1 MNEPLTLLVVD
12 DDITNRMVL
21 RALLKAD
28 GYQVFEAENGQQ
40 AVDTVSKK
48 QIDIILMDV
57 MMPVLD
63 GYQAAQII
71 KSEIEYFIP
80 IIFLTAITDEALL
93 AKCLASGGDDVLTKP
108 YSHVLLRAKIDSM
121 NRIRILN
128 RKIEQQNNE
137 LNKHNTRIQQEIN
150 VAKKVFANILN
161 HDMRGSKS
169 GLRYSMSPMSVFNG
183 DVIFSDVN
191 QSNGLDVLISD
202 FTGHGLSAAISS
214 IPMADIFYAMTRK
227 GFSFKET
234 LTEANNK
241 LVKMLPTQMFMS
253 AAFISVDRLNNVLS
267 VVNAG
272 LPDLYLI
279 RDGEIIKTFKSKNLP
294 LGIISVT
301 ADTFEMDM
309 ASLHYGDRLLA
320 ATDGIMEAENADGEF
335 YGVARIIDSINSAEN
350 ADSLFN
356 KVLNDCMAFTH
367 NAQQSDDI
375 TLIEL
380 HHKKD
385 IDYENKNDVAVVNT
399 PSNWSMQFS
408 LDVDSLRKFD
418 ILPYI
423 MQGVNG
429 LQSIPNGRST
439 VQTIL
444 AEIFSNSLDHGVLS
458 LDSSLKNDAGGYL
471 QFYQQKTERLN
482 SVEEGNIQITLSHEQ
497 RGDGGVL
504 TIHVVDSGDGFDY
517 TAMNESLES
526 NTGLHGRGLPLIKT
540 LCQDVCYMGKGNVV
554 VATYA
559 WGSEAISADS

>member
-1 MNEPLTLLVVD
+1 MNQPLAILIVD

-21 RALLKAD
+21 RALVKAD
-28 GYQVFEAENGQQ
+28 GYQSFEAENGQQ
-40 AVDTVSKK
+40 AVDIVRNNT
-48 QIDIILMDV
+48 IDLILMDV

-63 GYQAAQII
+63 GYQATEII
-71 KSEIEYFIP
+71 KREIEYFIP
-80 IIFLTAITDEALL
+80 IIFLTAITDEELL

-121 NRIRILN
+121 NRIRLLN

-161 HDMRGSKS
+161 HDMRGPKS

-183 DVIFSDVN
+183 DVIFSEVN

-272 LPDLYLI
+272 LPDIYLI
-279 RDGEIIKTFKSKNLP
+279 RDGEIVKAFKSKNLP
-294 LGIISVT
+294 LGIVSVT
-301 ADTFEMDM
+301 ADAFEMDM
-309 ASLHYGDRLLA
+309 ASLQYGDRLLA
-320 ATDGIMEAENADGEF
+320 ATDGIMEAENDDGEF
-335 YGVARIIDSINSAEN
+335 YGIDRIIESIHSVEN
-350 ADSLFN
+350 ADSLFE

-367 NAQQSDDI
+367 TAQQSDDI

-385 IDYENKNDVAVVNT
+385 IDYENKREVAVVNT

-408 LDVDSLRKFD
+408 LDIESLRKFD

-439 VQTIL
+439 IQTIL

-482 SVEEGNIQITLSHEQ
+482 SVAEGNIQITLSHEQ
-497 RGDGGVL
+497 KGDGGVL
-504 TIHVVDSGDGFDY
+504 TIHVVDSGEGFDY
-517 TAMNESLES
+517 AAINESLKN

-540 LCQDVCYMGKGNVV
+540 LCQDVSYIGKGNVV

-559 WGSEAISADS
+559 WGDEA